1 MPTPR
6 MQMKAE
12 LMVMMAEQLE
22 LKSNMFYLDIFQKLP
37 NKIPYFHISE
47 IFQQHISKTNK
58 WYSNS

>member
-1 MPTPR
+1 
-6 MQMKAE
+6 MKAE

-47 IFQQHISKTNK
+47 IFQQHISKTDK
-58 WYSNS
+58 